1 MTGIDASAPSPR
13 PAPPRV
19 RVRLPASRGGIAWL
33 IVLLI
38 VGSFL
43 AVQFGRQVYANW
55 QIGQRADAIRAE
67 IAAVQAENAAL
78 EQELEYLRSD
88 AWIGAEARRLT
99 NVGAAGEQVL
109 IIPEG
114 AEEPLPIALTTPA
127 EPAKPFLEQWVDL
140 FFGPRGP
147 SPAPDS

>member
-1 MTGIDASAPSPR
+1 MTGIDASAAAPR
-13 PAPPRV
+13 PAPPRA

-38 VGSFL
+38 VGGFL

-55 QIGQRADAIRAE
+55 EIGQRADAIRAE
-67 IAAVQAENAAL
+67 IEAVAAENAAL
-78 EQELEYLRSD
+78 EQELAYLRSD

-114 AEEPLPIALTTPA
+114 AEEPLPITLVTPS
-127 EPAKPFLEQWVDL
+127 EPAKPFLEQWIDL
-140 FFGPRGP
+140 FFGTR
-147 SPAPDS
+147 

>member
-1 MTGIDASAPSPR
+1 MTGIDVPASPPR
-13 PAPPRV
+13 PTPGP

-55 QIGQRADAIRAE
+55 QIGQRADAVRAE
-67 IAAVQAENAAL
+67 IAAVEAQNAEL
-78 EQELEYLRSD
+78 EQELEYLNSD
-88 AWIGAEARRLT
+88 AWIGAEARRLS
-99 NVGAAGEQVL
+99 NVGAPGEQVL

-114 AEEPLPIALTTPA
+114 AEEPLPSALTA
-127 EPAKPFLEQWVDL
+127 QSGASKPLLEQWFDL
-140 FFGPRGP
+140 FL
-147 SPAPDS
+147 APD

>member
-1 MTGIDASAPSPR
+1 MTGIDASASP
-13 PAPPRV
+13 PGPTSPRV

-33 IVLLI
+33 VVLLI

-67 IAAVQAENAAL
+67 IAAVQAENEVL
-78 EQELEYLRSD
+78 EQELAYLRSD

-99 NVGAAGEQVL
+99 NMGAAGEQVL

-114 AEEPLPIALTTPA
+114 AEEPLPVALTAPGEA
-127 EPAKPFLEQWVDL
+127 GKPFLEQWVEL
-140 FFGPRGP
+140 FFGPG
-147 SPAPDS
+147 

>member
-1 MTGIDASAPSPR
+1 MTGIDVPATPSR
-13 PAPPRV
+13 PATGP

-55 QIGQRADAIRAE
+55 QIGQRADAVRAE
-67 IAAVQAENAAL
+67 IAAIEAENAEL
-78 EQELEYLRSD
+78 EQELAYLNSD
-88 AWIGAEARRLT
+88 AWIGAEARRLS

-114 AEEPLPIALTTPA
+114 AEEPLPLALTLQS
-127 EPAKPFLEQWVDL
+127 ESAKPLLEQWFDL
-140 FFGPRGP
+140 FL
-147 SPAPDS
+147 APD

>member
-1 MTGIDASAPSPR
+1 MTGIDVSASSPR
-13 PAPPRV
+13 PAPSGP

-55 QIGQRADAIRAE
+55 QIGQRADAVRAD
-67 IAAVQAENAAL
+67 IAAVEAQNA
-78 EQELEYLRSD
+78 ELERELAYLNSD
-88 AWIGAEARRLT
+88 AWIGAEARRLS
-99 NVGAAGEQVL
+99 NLGVAGEQVL

-114 AEEPLPIALTTPA
+114 AEEPLPVTLSAQTQA
-127 EPAKPFLEQWVDL
+127 SKPLLEQWFDL
-140 FFGPRGP
+140 FF
-147 SPAPDS
+147 APD